1 MRGALIGLI
10 LVLAAGTASAQGGE
24 LATSGS
30 PLDMRA
36 SGLTAAGP
44 EDLVAL
50 GDLYVEAMRLPEAS
64 SSYKAALKLQKKY
77 GEAEFGQ
84 ARIDMAKGKLEKSKN
99 ACRGVWRRHKAD
111 SVGEVCSGWVWL
123 TFDRSARAIDE
134 FNKAIAK
141 NDIARGQT
149 GLGEAY
155 RRQADNARAIEAY
168 NAAIGAGAGYVA
180 RMGLGLAQEANGDKT
195 AALASLKSAVDL
207 EPASCMAHF
216 HYGRV
221 LGQGAEAANHL
232 RTALAIRPAW
242 ADGYQQLGE
251 ILLASGDFAG
261 AEQAFNSAIESSK
274 APRGVAHYGLAR
286 ALYGQGK
293 PAESKT
299 ALEKAIALVPNLVDA
314 YLLLSDIVYASG
326 DTDGAIAALDQAKSV
341 APGEVNVF
349 LHSGQTYFKLG
360 RYTTANSFLNQAITM
375 KAGLSLA
382 YVLLG
387 DISCERR
394 LYVEGQAH
402 YANALKGD
410 MQGVTVGEIEQ
421 RKAKCKTKF

>member
-1 MRGALIGLI
+1 MRGALLGLVV
-10 LVLAAGTASAQGGE
+10 VLAAGTAAAQSAPAVASE
-24 LATSGS
+24 S
-30 PLDMRA
+30 PLDARA

-64 SSYKAALKLQKKY
+64 AQYKAALKLQKKY

-99 ACRGVWRRHKAD
+99 ACRGVWRRHKSE

-141 NDIARGQT
+141 GDLARGKT

-155 RRQADNARAIEAY
+155 RRQADHGLAISAY
-168 NAAIGAGAGYVA
+168 NEALAAGAGYVA
-180 RMGLGLAQEANGDKT
+180 RMGLGLSQEASGDK
-195 AALASLKSAVDL
+195 AGALASLKAAVEL

-221 LGQGAEAANHL
+221 LGKGAEAAEHL
-232 RTALAIRPAW
+232 RAAIAIRPGW
-242 ADGYQQLGE
+242 ADGHQQLGE

-261 AEQAFNSAIESSK
+261 AEQAFAAAIEASK

-286 ALYGQGK
+286 ALNGQGR
-293 PAESKT
+293 PAEAKT
-299 ALEKAIALVPNLVDA
+299 ALEKATELVPNLVDA

-326 DTDGAIAALDQAKSV
+326 DTDGAIAALEQAKSV
-341 APGEVNVF
+341 APGEVKVY
-349 LHSGQTYFKLG
+349 LHTGQTYFKLG

-375 KAGLSLA
+375 KPGLSAA

-394 LYVEGQAH
+394 LYDEGQGH

-410 MQGVTVGEIEQ
+410 MQDVAAGEIEQ
-421 RKAKCKTKF
+421 RKAKCKSKF

>member
-1 MRGALIGLI
+1 MRGVWIGLI
-10 LVLAAGTASAQGGE
+10 VVLAAGTAAAQGAE
-24 LATSGS
+24 LTAPSS
-30 PLDMRA
+30 PLDARA

-50 GDLYVEAMRLPEAS
+50 GDLYIEAMRLKEAS

-134 FNKAIAK
+134 FNKAIGK
-141 NDIARGQT
+141 GDTARGQT

-168 NAAIGAGAGYVA
+168 NAAIGAGAGYLA
-180 RMGLGLAQEANGDKT
+180 RMGLGLSQEANGDK
-195 AALASLKSAVDL
+195 AGALASLRSAVEA

-216 HYGRV
+216 HYGRL
-221 LGQGAEAANHL
+221 LGQGAEAAEHL

-251 ILLASGDFAG
+251 ILLASGDYAG
-261 AEQAFNSAIESSK
+261 AELAFNSAIDSSK

-286 ALYGQGK
+286 ALHGQGK
-293 PAESKT
+293 SADAKT
-299 ALEKAIALVPNLVDA
+299 ALEKAIKLVPNLVDA

-341 APGEVNVF
+341 APGEVKVF
-349 LHSGQTYFKLG
+349 LHSGVTYFKLG
-360 RYTTANSFLNQAITM
+360 RYTTANSFLNQAIVM
-375 KAGLSLA
+375 KAGLTQA

-394 LYVEGQAH
+394 LYDEGQAQ

-410 MQGVTVGEIEQ
+410 MQGVTVAEIEQ

>member
-10 LVLAAGTASAQGGE
+10 LLLAAGTASAQGGE

-111 SVGEVCSGWVWL
+111 SVGEVCAGWVWL

-141 NDIARGQT
+141 GDVARGQT

-155 RRQADNARAIEAY
+155 RRQADNGLAIGAY
-168 NAAIGAGAGYVA
+168 GTAIGAGAGYIA
-180 RMGLGLAQEANGDKT
+180 RMGLGLSLEANGDK
-195 AALASLKSAVDL
+195 AGALASLKSAVEL

-216 HYGRV
+216 HYGRL
-221 LGQGAEAANHL
+221 LGQGAEAADHL
-232 RTALAIRPAW
+232 RTAISIRPAW

-251 ILLASGDFAG
+251 ILLASGDYAG
-261 AEQAFNSAIESSK
+261 AQQAFNSAIESSK

-293 PAESKT
+293 SAEVKT
-299 ALEKAIALVPNLVDA
+299 ALEKAIEFVPNLVDA

-375 KAGLSLA
+375 KSGLSLA

>member
-1 MRGALIGLI
+1 MRGALIGL
-10 LVLAAGTASAQGGE
+10 VLMLASGSAAAQGGE
-24 LATSGS
+24 LAASGS

-64 SSYKAALKLQKKY
+64 SQYKAALKLQKKY

-111 SVGEVCSGWVWL
+111 SVGDVCAGWVWL

-134 FNKAIAK
+134 FNKAIEK
-141 NDIARGQT
+141 GDLARGKT

-155 RRQADNARAIEAY
+155 RRQADHGLAISAY
-168 NAAIGAGAGYVA
+168 NEALAAGAGYLA
-180 RMGLGLAQEANGDKT
+180 RMGLGLSQEANGDK
-195 AALASLKSAVDL
+195 AGALASLKSAVEL

-216 HYGRV
+216 HYGRL
-221 LGQGAEAANHL
+221 LGQGAEAADHL
-232 RTALAIRPAW
+232 RTAIAIRPMW

-251 ILLASGDFAG
+251 ILLASGDYAG
-261 AEQAFNSAIESSK
+261 AQQAFNSAIESSK
-274 APRGVAHYGLAR
+274 APRGVAHYGLAQ

-293 PAESKT
+293 PAEAKT
-299 ALEKAIALVPNLVDA
+299 ALEKAIELVPNLVDA

-326 DTDGAIAALDQAKSV
+326 DTDGAIAALEQAKSV
-341 APGEVNVF
+341 APGEVKVF
-349 LHSGQTYFKLG
+349 LHTGQTYFKLG
-360 RYTTANSFLNQAITM
+360 RYTTANSYLNQAITM
-375 KAGLSLA
+375 KAGLSIA

-394 LYVEGQAH
+394 LYVEGQAQ
-402 YANALKGD
+402 YADALKGD
-410 MQGVTVGEIEQ
+410 MQGVTAAEIEQ

>member
-1 MRGALIGLI
+1 MRGAFIGLI
-10 LVLAAGTASAQGGE
+10 VLLAAGTATAQGAE
-24 LATSGS
+24 LATPSS
-30 PLDMRA
+30 PLDTRA

-44 EDLVAL
+44 EDLVAI
-50 GDLYVEAMRLPEAS
+50 GDLYVEAMRLKEAS

-99 ACRGVWRRHKAD
+99 ACRGVWRRHKGE
-111 SVGEVCSGWVWL
+111 SVGEVCAGWVWL

-134 FNKAIAK
+134 FNKAIEK
-141 NDIARGQT
+141 GDTARGQT

-155 RRQADNARAIEAY
+155 RRQAENARAIEAY

-180 RMGLGLAQEANGDKT
+180 RMGLGLAQESNGDRP
-195 AALASLKSAVDL
+195 AALASLKAAVDL

-216 HYGRV
+216 HYGRL
-221 LGQGAEAANHL
+221 LGKGAEAAEHL
-232 RTALAIRPAW
+232 RTAIAIRPAW
-242 ADGYQQLGE
+242 TDGYQQLGE
-251 ILLASGDFAG
+251 ILLASGDFTG
-261 AEQAFNSAIESSK
+261 AEQAFRSAIESSK

-293 PAESKT
+293 PDDAKA
-299 ALEKAIALVPNLVDA
+299 ALEKTIKLVPNLVDA

-326 DTDGAIAALDQAKSV
+326 DSEGAIEALEQAKSV
-341 APGEVNVF
+341 APGEVNVY

-360 RYTTANSFLNQAITM
+360 RYTTANSFLNQAIAM
-375 KAGLSLA
+375 KAGLSIA
-382 YVLLG
+382 YVILG
-387 DISCERR
+387 DIACERR
-394 LYVEGQAH
+394 LYDEGQAH
-402 YANALKGD
+402 FASALKGD
-410 MQGVTVGEIEQ
+410 MQGVTPGEIEQ